1 MLESAARMTKLSV
14 NVNKL
19 ATLRNSRGKNIPD
32 VVQLSRDILNWGAH
46 GLTVH
51 PRPDGRHIRFEDVRA
66 LSAVV
71 REFNQTHKTS
81 VEFNIEGYPSSDYLA
96 LVDETR
102 PDQAT
107 LVPDP
112 PEALTS
118 NAGWRVAESQKLLTQ
133 VCTQLRQQ
141 KVRSSIFVDPA
152 TLNQADYMALS
163 SIQVDR
169 VEFYTEAFADA
180 FATDKQ
186 SSVLNQYQDAAK
198 KITAMN
204 IGINAGHDLNQK
216 NLGALVVAIPQIS
229 EVSIGHALISEAL
242 CEGLPTTI
250 NHYLRILGWR

>member
-1 MLESAARMTKLSV
+1 MTKLSV

-19 ATLRNSRGKNIPD
+19 ATLRNARGKNVPD
-32 VVQLSRDILNWGAH
+32 VVQCARDILQWGAH
-46 GLTVH
+46 GITVH

-66 LSAVV
+66 LAGVV
-71 REFNQTHKTS
+71 REFNQANQAS
-81 VEFNIEGYPSSDYLA
+81 VEFNIEGYPSNDYIS
-96 LVDETR
+96 LVDEIR

-118 NAGWRVAESQKLLTQ
+118 NAGWQVAQSQKILSQ
-133 VCTQLRQQ
+133 VCAQLRSQ

-152 TLNQADYMALS
+152 TLGQPDFMALAT
-163 SIQVDR
+163 IQVDR

-180 FATDKQ
+180 HGTNKQ
-186 SSVLNQYQDAAK
+186 SVVLNQYQDAAK
-198 KITAMN
+198 KILAVK

-216 NLGALVVAIPQIS
+216 NLNSLISAVPEIS

-242 CEGLPTTI
+242 YEGLPTTL
-250 NHYLRILGWR
+250 NNYLRILGWR